1 MSSQDKLRIYVN
13 THVPDIIDA
22 PPNCRP
28 ECIIN
33 SDCPQEL
40 ACSSRKY
47 PGIRGINANYRVRN
61 HIPIRVCNQDYT
73 GDPFFLYRLLTS
85 KENKFIFPLLI
96 ILLVFL
102 GFTYYKSKIKTCNN
116 CGTISLNLSETCIN
130 CGANL
135 NDINKINQLDKK
147 PSESTIE
154 VQAEEIK

>member
-1 MSSQDKLRIYVN
+1 MDYFLRANKNILTYS
-13 THVPDIIDA
+13 II
-22 PPNCRP
+22 
-28 ECIIN
+28 IIMVI
-33 SDCPQEL
+33 PIL
-40 ACSSRKY
+40 
-47 PGIRGINANYRVRN
+47 GINFV
-61 HIPIRVCNQDYT
+61 I
-73 GDPFFLYRLLTS
+73 GLLG
-85 KENKFIFPLLI
+85 NILILLLLIPLLI

-102 GFTYYKSKIKTCNN
+102 GFTYYKSKIITCNN